1 MAGLRF
7 VPLSPQPPDS
17 HPDPSPNHTFEG
29 HCERACPVADVPADL
44 AAVWPRVLE
53 QLLGEGRGQ
62 GVEAKDE
69 HWIRRTQPL
78 ALVADTAL
86 LAVPNEFAKNVLE
99 GRLAPIVSDTLSR
112 ECGRPIRIAITVDD
126 SAGEPPA
133 PAAAPPAPPQ
143 PRYEE
148 PRYEE
153 PELPAAPQYDQ
164 YEGYGR
170 HRGEPGDQLPTARP
184 AYPSEYQRPEP
195 GAWPRS
201 GQDDYGWQQQRL
213 GFPERD
219 LYGNTG
225 GAKDP
230 YASAG
235 PAQDPYA
242 SPSSA
247 DYRPPAGERPSYD
260 HPRGDYETSRGE
272 YEPSRGE
279 YDPRDSRDS
288 RDSRDPRDHRDTR
301 DLRDQRDPRDLRDGH
316 HRDTRD
322 TRDYERRDYDQRDG
336 ARRELPEP
344 SAGSGQVHR
353 GGPVGPNLPT
363 TGAPGPLAAQPAPA
377 SGPGEPTA
385 RLNPKYLFDTFVIGA
400 SNRFAH
406 AAAVAVAEAP
416 AKAYNPLFIYG
427 ESGLGKTHLLHA
439 IGHYARSLY
448 PGTRVR
454 YVSSEEFTNEFINS
468 IRDGKGDSFRKRY
481 REMDILLVDD
491 IQFLADK
498 ESTQEE
504 FFHTFNTLHNANK
517 QIVLSSDRPPKQL
530 VTLEDR
536 LRNRFEWGLITD
548 VQPPE
553 LETRIAIL
561 RKKAVQEQLN
571 APPEVLEFIASRIS
585 RNIRELEG
593 ALIRVTAFASL
604 NRQPVDLGLTE
615 IVLKD
620 LIPGG
625 EDSAPEI
632 TSTAIMSATADYFGL
647 TVEDLCGTSRGRAL
661 VTARQIAMYLCR
673 ELTDLSLP
681 KIGALFGGRDHTT
694 VMHADR
700 KIRNLMAER
709 RSIYNQVTELTNR
722 IKNG

>member
-1 MAGLRF
+1 M
-7 VPLSPQPPDS
+7 
-17 HPDPSPNHTFEG
+17 
-29 HCERACPVADVPADL
+29 ADVPADL

-69 HWIRRTQPL
+69 HWIRRCQPL

-86 LAVPNEFAKNVLE
+86 LAVPNEFAKGVLE
-99 GRLAPIVSDTLSR
+99 GRLAPVVSETLSR

-133 PAAAPPAPPQ
+133 PAAPVQQTPK
-143 PRYEE
+143 

-153 PELPAAPQYDQ
+153 PELPSGPAYDERP

-170 HRGEPGDQLPTARP
+170 HRAPEQPSAEQQHRADQVPPGRAEQLPVVRP
-184 AYPSEYQRPEP
+184 AYPSEYQRREP
-195 GAWPRS
+195 GAWPRPA
-201 GQDDYGWQQQRL
+201 QDEYGWQQPRL

-219 LYGNTG
+219 
-225 GAKDP
+225 
-230 YASAG
+230 
-235 PAQDPYA
+235 PYA
-242 SPSSA
+242 SPSSQDTYGSGPDA
-247 DYRPPAGERPSYD
+247 YGPPSSDYRSQGMDRPSY
-260 HPRGDYETSRGE
+260 EQQ
-272 YEPSRGE
+272 RGE
-279 YDPRDSRDS
+279 YDSPRADYDSGRPDYDS
-288 RDSRDPRDHRDTR
+288 ARPEYDPSRTEY
-301 DLRDQRDPRDLRDGH
+301 DQRDPV
-316 HRDTRD
+316 
-322 TRDYERRDYDQRDG
+322 
-336 ARRELPEP
+336 RREPPEQP
-344 SAGSGQVHR
+344 AGGGPARR
-353 GGPVGPNLPT
+353 GGPGRPDLPAAGGP
-363 TGAPGPLAAQPAPA
+363 GAPGPLAAQPAPA

-632 TSTAIMSATADYFGL
+632 TATAIMAATADYFGL

-681 KIGALFGGRDHTT
+681 KIGAQFGGRDHTT

-700 KIRNLMAER
+700 KIRALMAER

>member
-1 MAGLRF
+1 M
-7 VPLSPQPPDS
+7 
-17 HPDPSPNHTFEG
+17 
-29 HCERACPVADVPADL
+29 ADVPADL

-53 QLLGEGRGQ
+53 QLLGEGQQ
-62 GVEAKDE
+62 GIEPKDKQ
-69 HWIRRTQPL
+69 WIERCQPL

-86 LAVPNEFAKNVLE
+86 LAVPNEWGKRVLE
-99 GRLAPIVSDTLSR
+99 GRLAPLISETLTR

-126 SAGEPPA
+126 SAGDPPS
-133 PAAAPPAPPQ
+133 PPAPPMHQSHQQHQ
-143 PRYEE
+143 PRGSQQDHRYPGQ
-148 PRYEE
+148 PRDDT
-153 PELPAAPQYDQ
+153 PRGDAYD
-164 YEGYGR
+164 GYG
-170 HRGEPGDQLPTARP
+170 HRPSDDGMPTARP
-184 AYPSEYQRPEP
+184 AYPDYQQQRPEP
-195 GAWPRS
+195 GAWPRTQEDLS
-201 GQDDYGWQQQRL
+201 WQQPRHSGYQDREQPTGEPYRDSDTYRENEQYRDQPAEQWREPYGTGRPQQPSHDYRSQPPEHQGYEQQRPDRQDQQQPQHRQT
-213 GFPERD
+213 GPGHGPGR
-219 LYGNTG
+219 TG
-225 GAKDP
+225 G
-230 YASAG
+230 S
-235 PAQDPYA
+235 
-242 SPSSA
+242 
-247 DYRPPAGERPSYD
+247 
-260 HPRGDYETSRGE
+260 
-272 YEPSRGE
+272 
-279 YDPRDSRDS
+279 
-288 RDSRDPRDHRDTR
+288 
-301 DLRDQRDPRDLRDGH
+301 
-316 HRDTRD
+316 
-322 TRDYERRDYDQRDG
+322 
-336 ARRELPEP
+336 
-344 SAGSGQVHR
+344 V
-353 GGPVGPNLPT
+353 
-363 TGAPGPLAAQPAPA
+363 PGPMGAQPAPA
-377 SGPGEPTA
+377 PGPGEPHA

-468 IRDGKGDSFRKRY
+468 IRDGKGDTFRKRY
-481 REMDILLVDD
+481 RDVDILLVDD
-491 IQFLADK
+491 IQFLASK

-536 LRNRFEWGLITD
+536 LRNRFEWGLTTD

-625 EDSAPEI
+625 EESAPEI
-632 TSTAIMSATADYFGL
+632 TAPAIMAATADYFGL
-647 TVEDLCGTSRGRAL
+647 TVDDLCGSSRSRVL

-681 KIGALFGGRDHTT
+681 KIGAQFGGRDHTT

-700 KIRNLMAER
+700 KIRALMAER

>member
-1 MAGLRF
+1 M
-7 VPLSPQPPDS
+7 
-17 HPDPSPNHTFEG
+17 
-29 HCERACPVADVPADL
+29 ADVPADL

-53 QLLGEGRGQ
+53 HLLGEEQQ
-62 GVEAKDE
+62 GVEAKDKQ
-69 HWIRRTQPL
+69 WIERCQPL

-86 LAVPNEFAKNVLE
+86 LAVPNEYSKQVLE
-99 GRLAPIVSDTLSR
+99 GRLAPLISEALSH

-126 SAGEPPA
+126 SVGETPVPVRQQSRPSSSYPAQRQPGQHSPPGQRGQHDEQQHDLRDSREDRDA
-133 PAAAPPAPPQ
+133 YDSYSH
-143 PRYEE
+143 RSTDDG
-148 PRYEE
+148 
-153 PELPAAPQYDQ
+153 LPV
-164 YEGYGR
+164 
-170 HRGEPGDQLPTARP
+170 ARP
-184 AYPSEYQRPEP
+184 AYPEYRQQSRPAPGTWP
-195 GAWPRS
+195 GAAEDH
-201 GQDDYGWQQQRL
+201 GGWQQPRL
-213 GFPERD
+213 GGFPERD
-219 LYGNTG
+219 
-225 GAKDP
+225 P
-230 YASAG
+230 YSR
-235 PAQDPYA
+235 PPQHDYRSQLPDRQSYDQ
-242 SPSSA
+242 SPS
-247 DYRPPAGERPSYD
+247 YEQQRQERVERQD
-260 HPRGDYETSRGE
+260 RQDRQDQGPRHG
-272 YEPSRGE
+272 
-279 YDPRDSRDS
+279 
-288 RDSRDPRDHRDTR
+288 
-301 DLRDQRDPRDLRDGH
+301 
-316 HRDTRD
+316 
-322 TRDYERRDYDQRDG
+322 
-336 ARRELPEP
+336 
-344 SAGSGQVHR
+344 
-353 GGPVGPNLPT
+353 GGPSLPASG
-363 TGAPGPLAAQPAPA
+363 GAPGPLAAQPAPA
-377 SGPGEPTA
+377 PGPGEPHA
-385 RLNPKYLFDTFVIGA
+385 RLNPKYLFDTFVIGS

-468 IRDGKGDSFRKRY
+468 IRDGKGDAFRKRY
-481 REMDILLVDD
+481 RDVDILLVDD
-491 IQFLADK
+491 IQFLASK

-536 LRNRFEWGLITD
+536 LRNRFEWGLTTD

-615 IVLKD
+615 QVLKD

-625 EDSAPEI
+625 EDASPEI
-632 TSTAIMSATADYFGL
+632 TAPAIMSATADYFGL
-647 TVEDLCGTSRGRAL
+647 TVDDLCGSSRSRVL

-681 KIGALFGGRDHTT
+681 KIGAQFGGRDHTT

-700 KIRNLMAER
+700 KIRALMAER

>member
-1 MAGLRF
+1 MADL
-7 VPLSPQPPDS
+7 
-17 HPDPSPNHTFEG
+17 
-29 HCERACPVADVPADL
+29 PADL

-53 QLLGEGRGQ
+53 HLLGEGRGQ
-62 GVEAKDE
+62 GVEVKDE
-69 HWIRRTQPL
+69 HWIRRCQPL

-86 LAVPNEFAKNVLE
+86 LAVPNEFAKGVLE
-99 GRLAPIVSDTLSR
+99 GRLAPIVSETLSR
-112 ECGRPIRIAITVDD
+112 ECGRPIRIAITVD
-126 SAGEPPA
+126 SSVGEPPA
-133 PAAAPPAPPQ
+133 PAPS
-143 PRYEE
+143 
-148 PRYEE
+148 RYEE
-153 PELPAAPQYDQ
+153 PELPSVPAQNRDGYDAQ
-164 YEGYGR
+164 IPDTYDSRARDPYENYGR
-170 HRGEPGDQLPTARP
+170 HRADDRSPGRPEHLSDGPGAQLPPPRTDQLPTARP
-184 AYPSEYQRPEP
+184 AYPGDYQRPEP
-195 GAWPRS
+195 GAWPRPS
-201 GQDDYGWQQQRL
+201 QDDYGWQQQRL

-219 LYGNTG
+219 
-225 GAKDP
+225 
-230 YASAG
+230 
-235 PAQDPYA
+235 PYA
-242 SPSSA
+242 SPSQDYRAQSMERPPYEQQRPEYNARA
-247 DYRPPAGERPSYD
+247 DYEQARGDFDPG
-260 HPRGDYETSRGE
+260 RGDYN
-272 YEPSRGE
+272 
-279 YDPRDSRDS
+279 
-288 RDSRDPRDHRDTR
+288 
-301 DLRDQRDPRDLRDGH
+301 QRPD
-316 HRDTRD
+316 
-322 TRDYERRDYDQRDG
+322 
-336 ARRELPEP
+336 RRELPDP
-344 SAGSGQVHR
+344 PAGSGHVHR
-353 GGPVGPNLPT
+353 GGPVGSALPASS
-363 TGAPGPLAAQPAPA
+363 GAPGPLAAQPAPA
-377 SGPGEPTA
+377 AGPGEPTA

-625 EDSAPEI
+625 ENAAPEI
-632 TSTAIMSATADYFGL
+632 TATAIMAATADYFGL

-681 KIGALFGGRDHTT
+681 KIGAQFGNRDHTT

-700 KIRNLMAER
+700 KIRALMAER

>member
-1 MAGLRF
+1 MADL
-7 VPLSPQPPDS
+7 
-17 HPDPSPNHTFEG
+17 
-29 HCERACPVADVPADL
+29 PADL

-62 GVEAKDE
+62 GVETKDE
-69 HWIRRTQPL
+69 HWIRRCQPL

-86 LAVPNEFAKNVLE
+86 LAVPNEFAKGVLE
-99 GRLAPIVSDTLSR
+99 GRLAPIVSETLSR

-133 PAAAPPAPPQ
+133 PQPQERPQ
-143 PRYEE
+143 PR
-148 PRYEE
+148 PHA
-153 PELPAAPQYDQ
+153 PGPAQEG
-164 YEGYGR
+164 YEGYPGR
-170 HRGEPGDQLPTARP
+170 SGDDLPSVRP
-184 AYPSEYQRPEP
+184 AYPDYQHRSADQP
-195 GAWPRS
+195 GAWPRHSAPS
-201 GQDDYGWQQQRL
+201 GPVGGERGERPERPGGRSERGDRGDYGWQQPRL
-213 GFPERD
+213 GAFGEAER
-219 LYGNTG
+219 
-225 GAKDP
+225 
-230 YASAG
+230 
-235 PAQDPYA
+235 DPYA
-242 SPSSA
+242 SPYEQQSE
-247 DYRPPAGERPSYD
+247 YRSPAQDGRSPYER
-260 HPRGDYETSRGE
+260 SRHDLPEGP
-272 YEPSRGE
+272 PSRGGAG
-279 YDPRDSRDS
+279 
-288 RDSRDPRDHRDTR
+288 
-301 DLRDQRDPRDLRDGH
+301 GH
-316 HRDTRD
+316 A
-322 TRDYERRDYDQRDG
+322 ERSSSSVPP
-336 ARRELPEP
+336 LP
-344 SAGSGQVHR
+344 SAG
-353 GGPVGPNLPT
+353 GGSSTGTGPG
-363 TGAPGPLAAQPAPA
+363 TGA
-377 SGPGEPTA
+377 GEPTA

-468 IRDGKGDSFRKRY
+468 IRDGKADAFRKRY
-481 REMDILLVDD
+481 RDMDILLVDD
-491 IQFLADK
+491 IQFLASK

-625 EDSAPEI
+625 EDASPEI
-632 TSTAIMSATADYFGL
+632 TATAIMAATADYFGH
-647 TVEDLCGTSRGRAL
+647 TVEDLCGASRSRVL

-681 KIGALFGGRDHTT
+681 KIGAQFGGRDHTT

-700 KIRNLMAER
+700 KIRALMAER

>member
-1 MAGLRF
+1 M
-7 VPLSPQPPDS
+7 
-17 HPDPSPNHTFEG
+17 
-29 HCERACPVADVPADL
+29 ADVTADL
-44 AAVWPRVLE
+44 ASVWPRVL
-53 QLLGEGRGQ
+53 QKLLAESDDIKP
-62 GVEAKDE
+62 KDAE
-69 HWIRRTQPL
+69 WLQRTQPL
-78 ALVADTAL
+78 ALVAGTAVL
-86 LAVPNEFAKNVLE
+86 SAPNEFAKSVLE
-99 GRLAPIVSDTLSR
+99 GRLLPLITDVLSR
-112 ECGRPIRIAITVDD
+112 EFGHPVGIAIAVA
-126 SAGEPPA
+126 SGAEPEAA
-133 PAAAPPAPPQ
+133 PAPPAPVPPEAQPQ
-143 PRYEE
+143 PQPLGYGVEP
-148 PRYEE
+148 PRYGER
-153 PELPAAPQYDQ
+153 PH
-164 YEGYGR
+164 GYGEVPR
-170 HRGEPGDQLPTARP
+170 MRP
-184 AYPSEYQRPEP
+184 AYPEHSAGP
-195 GAWPRS
+195 GAGAGGWPSHDPEDR
-201 GQDDYGWQQQRL
+201 WQQQRF
-213 GFPERD
+213 GDYQEREPYQPPASRYEMPPAHQAPARPEPAPPQMPTMPTPR
-219 LYGNTG
+219 TG
-225 GAKDP
+225 GGSGAGSP
-230 YASAG
+230 SGAGTGTGGSGG
-235 PAQDPYA
+235 PA
-242 SPSSA
+242 
-247 DYRPPAGERPSYD
+247 
-260 HPRGDYETSRGE
+260 
-272 YEPSRGE
+272 
-279 YDPRDSRDS
+279 
-288 RDSRDPRDHRDTR
+288 
-301 DLRDQRDPRDLRDGH
+301 
-316 HRDTRD
+316 
-322 TRDYERRDYDQRDG
+322 
-336 ARRELPEP
+336 
-344 SAGSGQVHR
+344 
-353 GGPVGPNLPT
+353 
-363 TGAPGPLAAQPAPA
+363 
-377 SGPGEPTA
+377 EPTA

-468 IRDGKGDSFRKRY
+468 IRDGKADAFRKRY
-481 REMDILLVDD
+481 RDMDILLVDD
-491 IQFLADK
+491 IQFLASK

-604 NRQPVDLGLTE
+604 NRQPVDLQLTE

-625 EDSAPEI
+625 EDSVPEI
-632 TSTAIMSATADYFGL
+632 SGQAIMAETASYFGL
-647 TVEDLCGTSRGRAL
+647 DVEDLSGSSRSRVL

-700 KIRNLMAER
+700 KIRSLMAER

-722 IKNG
+722 IKS